1 MLPEDRL
8 LHYFAIQHTPHGRV
22 YPFLNCWGL
31 VCEFYRRELG
41 ISLDLHT
48 EYDPATI
55 DAGYQAEREKPEFS
69 QVKNPCFGDVIAF
82 VTGSGVCFH
91 VGVMLDS
98 ERFLHSRRKRG
109 SQITPLSMTQDHYII
124 YRHKDRA

>member
-8 LHYFAIQHTPHGRV
+8 RHYFAIQHTPHGRV

-31 VCEFYRRELG
+31 VCEFYKRELN
-41 ISLDLHT
+41 ITLDLYT
-48 EYDPATI
+48 AYEPATM
-55 DAGYQAEREKPEFS
+55 DAGYRTAQPEFI

-82 VTGSGVCFH
+82 ITSSGVCFH

-98 ERFLHSRRKRG
+98 DHYLHSRRDKG
-109 SQITPLSMTQDHYII
+109 SQITPLTMTQDHYIV